1 MLQRDYLVK
10 MFTNLAQAIRRT
22 IFNEKDDPRG
32 SAETL
37 EQALTNATEID
48 GETLLSLSPES
59 MASILQVTGTDPRVC
74 GYVAHTLML
83 ESDYLVQAGEN
94 DLAKV
99 RAAQARALADAYNVD
114 LDTTEAALNDLV
126 NRYAGADDTGDAE
139 GVPDDGEN
147 AHNSC
152 L

>member
-10 MFTNLAQAIRRT
+10 LFSNLAQAIRRT

-74 GYVAHTLML
+74 GYVAHTLQL
-83 ESDYLVQAGEN
+83 ESDYLVQAGE
-94 DLAKV
+94 DELAKV
-99 RAAQARALADAYNVD
+99 RAAQARALAEVYNVD
-114 LDTTEAALNDLV
+114 LDTTPSALNDLV
-126 NRYAGADDTGDAE
+126 NRYAGDEDEASDDDAM
-139 GVPDDGEN
+139 D
-147 AHNSC
+147 A
-152 L
+152 